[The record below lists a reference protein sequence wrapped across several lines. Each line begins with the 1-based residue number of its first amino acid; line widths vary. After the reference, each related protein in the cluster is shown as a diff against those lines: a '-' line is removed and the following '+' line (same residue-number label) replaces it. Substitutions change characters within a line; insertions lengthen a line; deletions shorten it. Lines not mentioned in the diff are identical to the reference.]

1 MEMYGYSFQ
10 REEDLMHHG
19 IKGMK
24 WGVRRWQNADGTF
37 NEAGK
42 KRYFSEGSGE
52 NYHSVGGT
60 ARRALAKVY
69 DVNERY
75 YSKHG
80 NQAMASANKA
90 VKDKLLAKADAA
102 DKAKKEATESRK
114 IAKVEKTVG
123 KFESKLSKQNEST
136 LAGREKTR
144 AKLEKKGASEKLKDF
159 DKGTQYVKA
168 GQTRVKQAVDT
179 YKSMRISAIK
189 DSSVKKSS
197 AYKQAVKEFNNI
209 SRSGIPLSTLAYA
222 MEEAAKDV

>member
-24 WGVRRWQNADGTF
+24 WGVRRWQNSDGSF

-52 NYHSVGGT
+52 NYRSVGGT

-69 DVNERY
+69 DINERY

-102 DKAKKEATESRK
+102 D
-114 IAKVEKTVG
+114 
-123 KFESKLSKQNEST
+123 
-136 LAGREKTR
+136 R
-144 AKLEKKGASEKLKDF
+144 AK
-159 DKGTQYVKA
+159 
-168 GQTRVKQAVDT
+168 
-179 YKSMRISAIK
+179 
-189 DSSVKKSS
+189 SVKKEVKAEKKAIKADERS
-197 AYKQAVKEFNNI
+197 AKKAT
-209 SRSGIPLSTLAYA
+209 SLAKIYELNEKVYTKLGNRTMA
-222 MEEAAKDV
+222 SMNKAAKQTALKRAAESEQSAKGRRAALSMIGS